1 MPIEQNESKYS
12 SKHRISTKRLAYWNE
27 PVCKPI
33 IIYTTIFCFALLC
46 FLNLCQATEE
56 LIEVLP
62 GGSLNQLLK
71 WCQTY
76 EMWRGFVWRWGYS
89 KFQNFQIPSDD
100 GIIFSLF
107 FPTGICHIFALFQV
121 GRGCLGTEL
130 SSKNGRRGDGR
141 REQGLEERNINKPPK
156 SNFRFMKFLNTN
168 HQVFV
173 WW

>member
-1 MPIEQNESKYS
+1 
-12 SKHRISTKRLAYWNE
+12 
-27 PVCKPI
+27 
-33 IIYTTIFCFALLC
+33 
-46 FLNLCQATEE
+46 
-56 LIEVLP
+56 
-62 GGSLNQLLK
+62 
-71 WCQTY
+71 
-76 EMWRGFVWRWGYS
+76 MWRGFVWRWGYS

-168 HQVFV
+168 HPGFRLVIAGLSCWECRMFFV
-173 WW
+173 GSGAGRQSQLAWLGLTPKNQTAVPDQWPDQSWQWPGG